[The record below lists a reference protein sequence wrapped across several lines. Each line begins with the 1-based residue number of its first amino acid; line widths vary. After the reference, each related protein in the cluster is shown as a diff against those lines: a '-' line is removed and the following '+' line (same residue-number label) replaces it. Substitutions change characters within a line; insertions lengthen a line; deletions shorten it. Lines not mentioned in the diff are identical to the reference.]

1 MKKIYSEQSRRR
13 IFSGI
18 QPTGSI
24 HIGNYLGAIKNW
36 VELQSQYDCIF
47 CVVDL
52 HALTNPESVQGMQK
66 NILDLA
72 TTYLAAGLDPKKCTL
87 FVQSHVPEH
96 TELTWLLNTITPVS
110 ELERMTQFKEKAAQF
125 KQNINMGLFGY
136 PVLMAS
142 DILLYNTN
150 AVPVGEDQKQHIELT
165 RIVARKF
172 NNQFGKTFIIPE
184 ALVYGAG
191 ARIMSLADPSEK
203 MSKSVPQGCLFM
215 TDSPDEIKNKI
226 KRAVTDSG
234 KEIEYIPKKPA
245 VANLMTIYHCF
256 SGLSY
261 EGIEKKYKGKG
272 YAQFKKDLADLV
284 IKGLEPIQKKMKEL
298 DPTQVKKI
306 LDQGAKDAQKISG
319 ETLKK
324 VKQKMGLI

>member
-1 MKKIYSEQSRRR
+1 MKKI

-24 HIGNYLGAIKNW
+24 HIGNYLGAIRNW

-52 HALTNPESVQGMQK
+52 HALTNPESTQGMQK
-66 NILDLA
+66 NIFDLA

-87 FVQSHVPEH
+87 FIQSRVPEH
-96 TELTWLLNTITPVS
+96 TELTWLLNTVTPVS
-110 ELERMTQFKEKAAQF
+110 ELERMTQFKEKATQF
-125 KQNINMGLFGY
+125 KQNINMGLFDY

-165 RIVARKF
+165 RMIARKF
-172 NNQFGKTFIIPE
+172 NSQFGKTFVIPE
-184 ALVYGAG
+184 ALVYGTG
-191 ARIMSLADPSEK
+191 ARIMSLTDPSEK
-203 MSKSVPQGCLFM
+203 MSKSIPQGCLFM
-215 TDSPDEIKNKI
+215 TDSPADIKDKI

-234 KEIEYIPKKPA
+234 KKIEYTPKKPA
-245 VANLMTIYHCF
+245 VANLMTIYHCL

-261 EGIEKKYKGKG
+261 SEIEKKYKGKG
-272 YAQFKKDLADLV
+272 YADFKKDLAEVV
-284 IKGLEPIQKKMKEL
+284 IKGLKPIQKKIKEL
-298 DPTQVKKI
+298 DPAQVKKI
-306 LDQGAKDAQKISG
+306 LDQGAKDAQVIAQK
-319 ETLKK
+319 TLKEAK
-324 VKQKMGLI
+324 KKMGLI

>member
-1 MKKIYSEQSRRR
+1 MKKR

-36 VELQSQYDCIF
+36 VELQNQYDCIF

-52 HALTNPESVQGMQK
+52 HALTNSESAQGMQK

-72 TTYLAAGLDPKKCTL
+72 TTYLAAGLNPKKCVL

-96 TELTWLLNTITPVS
+96 SELTWLLNTITPVS
-110 ELERMTQFKEKAAQF
+110 ELERMTQFKEKAVQF
-125 KQNINMGLFGY
+125 KQNINMGLFDY

-142 DILLYNTN
+142 DILLYDTDL
-150 AVPVGEDQKQHIELT
+150 VPVGEDQKQHVELT
-165 RIVARKF
+165 RAVARKF
-172 NNQFGKTFIIPE
+172 NNQFGKVFALPE
-184 ALVYGAG
+184 SLVYKTG
-191 ARIMSLADPSEK
+191 ARIMSLTDPTKK
-203 MSKSVPQGCLFM
+203 MSKSVPQGCLSM
-215 TDSPDEIKNKI
+215 TDSPAVIKDKI

-234 KEIEYIPKKPA
+234 KEIEYTPKKPA
-245 VANLMTIYHCF
+245 IANLMTIYHCF

-261 EGIEKKYKGKG
+261 SEIEKKYKGKG
-272 YAQFKKDLADLV
+272 YADFKKGLADVV

-298 DPTQVKKI
+298 DPAQIKKI
-306 LDQGAKDAQKISG
+306 LDQGAKNA
-319 ETLKK
+319 
-324 VKQKMGLI
+324 